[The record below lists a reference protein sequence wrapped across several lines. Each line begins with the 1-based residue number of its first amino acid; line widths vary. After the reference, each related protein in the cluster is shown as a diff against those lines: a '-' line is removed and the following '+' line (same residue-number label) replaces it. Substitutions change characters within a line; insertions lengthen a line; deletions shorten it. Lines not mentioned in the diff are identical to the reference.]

1 MGRAAGVGRSAL
13 MTDFDSSAAPGTG
26 EYLVAIAFDKP
37 NRATEVLVNLMH
49 LQQEGAVR
57 LGDAVVLAKDESG
70 RARIIETIDVTPGKG
85 ALMGTWW
92 GLLAGLF
99 VGPLAIVGGAAAGA
113 IYGKLVDKGLADD
126 WVKQMSDWLEAGRS
140 ALLLLVTVEDRAQL
154 LTELSRYGGELVSTD
169 MPEPLRQQL
178 EEALHA
184 RTGEAPPASGLV
196 GAAEEGGERPSPP
209 EDGDITVDRDLQ
221 DDQGRL

>member
-1 MGRAAGVGRSAL
+1 
-13 MTDFDSSAAPGTG
+13 MTDTTDQTPVAGTS

-37 NRATEVLVNLMH
+37 NRASEVLVNVMH
-49 LQQEGAVR
+49 LQQEGALR
-57 LGDAVVLAKDESG
+57 LGDAVVLAKGDDG
-70 RARIIETIDVTPGKG
+70 RARILETMDATPGKG

-99 VGPLAIVGGAAAGA
+99 VGPLAIVGGAAVGA

-126 WVKQMSDWLEAGRS
+126 WVKQMAEWLEAGRS
-140 ALLLLVTVEDRAQL
+140 ALLLLVTVEDKRQL

-169 MPEPLRQQL
+169 MPEPLRREL

-184 RTGEAPPASGLV
+184 RVGGPPPASAVV
-196 GAAEEGGERPSPP
+196 GAPEEGGQRPALP
-209 EDGDITVDRDLQ
+209 EDGDVTVDRDLE
-221 DDQGRL
+221 DDQRRL